1 MNFLVWQAC
10 HTPGTSS
17 ENQASQPS
25 ETKEKPADAKEPRT
39 SSTLGMSRQ
48 SPGFGSST
56 QMHPLDGVERRD
68 SVRVIKPFRK

>member
-39 SSTLGMSRQ
+39 SSPARMWKFNQSFHTNASFRWSRKKR
-48 SPGFGSST
+48 FC
-56 QMHPLDGVERRD
+56 
-68 SVRVIKPFRK
+68 